1 MKLKYNLIAI
11 ALLGFSFSSCSDFL
25 EQNPQTDLSENDFY
39 KTADD
44 ILSAVNGAYSSLQE
58 GDIYGNWYVFG
69 EIPSDNTRNQLS
81 GSVTT
86 QNEFDQFYIDT
97 QNSMIASFW
106 KAAYKVINRT
116 NTVLGRIDGI
126 EINAEL
132 ANRYKLECK
141 FIRALMY
148 FNLVRVYGDVP
159 LVLKEISISESYDI
173 LREPKE
179 NVYNQIIADLKEAQG
194 LPVSYSTAEDGRA
207 TQGAAKA
214 LLADVYMTL
223 HKYAEA
229 ETILAEII
237 NSGRYSLLEN
247 TPGSLNIDGYKNVFS
262 PVNHN
267 SKEGIFEIQF
277 LKGGYGEGSNYANNF
292 APENSGTN
300 VVAVGGTGGNNI
312 PEMDIYNAYEEGD
325 LRRDFSMSLGYY
337 DNRKNNEWVESRYV
351 CKFMDV
357 PYQNNDASNNYPV
370 IRYAEV
376 LLNYAEAVYERDDA
390 ISDDDLNI
398 SLNLVRNR
406 INKSMP
412 KLSNNLVTANGLNM
426 REEIRRERTV
436 ELFNEGFRIDDL
448 KRWKTAETEM
458 PKDFLGI
465 KWTGTEYATKWPNVS
480 YAKNSDGYIIL
491 ETGRKWESKHYLYPL
506 PTDQLQLNPN
516 LKQNPGWGE

>member
-97 QNSMIASFW
+97 QNSMIANFW

-370 IRYAEV
+370 IRYADV
-376 LLNYAEAVYERDDA
+376 ILMYAEA
-390 ISDDDLNI
+390 LNQ
-398 SLNLVRNR
+398 
-406 INKSMP
+406 
-412 KLSNNLVTANGLNM
+412 NG
-426 REEIRRERTV
+426 
-436 ELFNEGFRIDDL
+436 
-448 KRWKTAETEM
+448 KTAEACKYLNMTRRRGFGYQTTETSPVDLQTTDKAQFALM
-458 PKDFLGI
+458 VEQERRVELAFENHRWFDLI
-465 KWTGTEYATKWPNVS
+465 R
-480 YAKNSDGYIIL
+480 
-491 ETGRKWESKHYLYPL
+491 TGRAVEVMKSKGFSLNETNLICPIPQKQIDVNPKLTQNDYRIESR
-506 PTDQLQLNPN
+506 N
-516 LKQNPGWGE
+516 

>member
-44 ILSAVNGAYSSLQE
+44 ILSAVNGVYSSLQE

-97 QNSMIASFW
+97 QNSMIANFW

-126 EINAEL
+126 EINTEL

-179 NVYNQIIADLKEAQG
+179 NVYNQIIADLKEAQD

-214 LLADVYMTL
+214 LLANVYMTL

-370 IRYAEV
+370 IRYADV
-376 LLNYAEAVYERDDA
+376 ILMYAEA
-390 ISDDDLNI
+390 LNQ
-398 SLNLVRNR
+398 
-406 INKSMP
+406 
-412 KLSNNLVTANGLNM
+412 NG
-426 REEIRRERTV
+426 
-436 ELFNEGFRIDDL
+436 
-448 KRWKTAETEM
+448 KTAEACKYLNMTRRRGFGYQTTETSPVDLQTTDKAQFALM
-458 PKDFLGI
+458 VEQERRVELAFENHRWFDLI
-465 KWTGTEYATKWPNVS
+465 R
-480 YAKNSDGYIIL
+480 
-491 ETGRKWESKHYLYPL
+491 TGRAVEVMRSKGFSLNETNLICPIPQKQIDVNPKLTQNDYRVESR
-506 PTDQLQLNPN
+506 N
-516 LKQNPGWGE
+516 

>member
-44 ILSAVNGAYSSLQE
+44 ILSAVNGVYSSLQE
-58 GDIYGNWYVFG
+58 GDIYGNWYIFG

-97 QNSMIASFW
+97 QNSMIANFW

-126 EINAEL
+126 EINTEL

-179 NVYNQIIADLKEAQG
+179 NVYNQIIADLKEAQD

-214 LLADVYMTL
+214 LLANVYMTL

-237 NSGRYSLLEN
+237 NSGQYSLLEN

-370 IRYAEV
+370 IRYADV
-376 LLNYAEAVYERDDA
+376 ILMYAEA
-390 ISDDDLNI
+390 LNQ
-398 SLNLVRNR
+398 
-406 INKSMP
+406 
-412 KLSNNLVTANGLNM
+412 NG
-426 REEIRRERTV
+426 
-436 ELFNEGFRIDDL
+436 
-448 KRWKTAETEM
+448 KTAEACKYLNMTRRRGFGYQTTETSPVDLQTTDKAQFALM
-458 PKDFLGI
+458 VEQERRVELAFENHRWFDLI
-465 KWTGTEYATKWPNVS
+465 R
-480 YAKNSDGYIIL
+480 
-491 ETGRKWESKHYLYPL
+491 TGRAVEVMKSKGFSLNETNLICPIPQKQIDVNPKLTQNDYRIESR
-506 PTDQLQLNPN
+506 N
-516 LKQNPGWGE
+516 

>member
-86 QNEFDQFYIDT
+86 QNEFNQFYIDT
-97 QNSMIASFW
+97 QNSMIANFW

-126 EINAEL
+126 EINTEL

-179 NVYNQIIADLKEAQG
+179 NVYNQIIADLKEAQD

-214 LLADVYMTL
+214 LLANVYMTL

-267 SKEGIFEIQF
+267 SEEGIFEIQF

-370 IRYAEV
+370 IRYADV
-376 LLNYAEAVYERDDA
+376 ILMYAEA
-390 ISDDDLNI
+390 LNQ
-398 SLNLVRNR
+398 
-406 INKSMP
+406 
-412 KLSNNLVTANGLNM
+412 NG
-426 REEIRRERTV
+426 
-436 ELFNEGFRIDDL
+436 
-448 KRWKTAETEM
+448 KTAEACKYLNMTRRRGFGYQTTETSPVDLQTTDKAQFALM
-458 PKDFLGI
+458 VEQERRVELAFENHRWFDLI
-465 KWTGTEYATKWPNVS
+465 R
-480 YAKNSDGYIIL
+480 
-491 ETGRKWESKHYLYPL
+491 TGRAVEVMRSKGFSLNETNLICPIPQKQIDVNPKLTQNDYRIESR
-506 PTDQLQLNPN
+506 N
-516 LKQNPGWGE
+516 

>member
-97 QNSMIASFW
+97 QNSMIANFW

-116 NTVLGRIDGI
+116 NTILGRIDGI
-126 EINAEL
+126 EINTEL

-179 NVYNQIIADLKEAQG
+179 IVYNQIIADLKEAQD

-214 LLADVYMTL
+214 LLANVYMTL

-370 IRYAEV
+370 IRYADV
-376 LLNYAEAVYERDDA
+376 ILMYAEA
-390 ISDDDLNI
+390 LNQ
-398 SLNLVRNR
+398 
-406 INKSMP
+406 
-412 KLSNNLVTANGLNM
+412 NG
-426 REEIRRERTV
+426 
-436 ELFNEGFRIDDL
+436 
-448 KRWKTAETEM
+448 KTAEACKYLNMTRRRGFGYQTTETSPVDLQTTDKAQFALM
-458 PKDFLGI
+458 VEQERRVELAFENHRWFDLI
-465 KWTGTEYATKWPNVS
+465 R
-480 YAKNSDGYIIL
+480 
-491 ETGRKWESKHYLYPL
+491 TGRAVEVMRSKGFSLNETNLICPIPQKQIDVNPKLTQNDYRIESR
-506 PTDQLQLNPN
+506 N
-516 LKQNPGWGE
+516 

>member
-58 GDIYGNWYVFG
+58 NDIYGNWYVFG

-97 QNSMIASFW
+97 QNSMIANFW

-126 EINAEL
+126 EINADL

-159 LVLKEISISESYDI
+159 LVLKEIGIAESYDI
-173 LREPKE
+173 LRESKE
-179 NVYNQIIADLKEAQG
+179 NVYNQIISDLKEAQS
-194 LPVSYSTAEDGRA
+194 LPASYSTTEDGRA

-229 ETILAEII
+229 EAILAEII
-237 NSGRYSLLEN
+237 NSGRYGLLEN
-247 TPGSLNIDGYKNVFS
+247 TPGSLNIDGYKDVFS

-300 VVAVGGTGGNNI
+300 VVVVGGTGGNNI

-325 LRRDFSMSLGYY
+325 LRRDFSMSLGYN

-357 PYQNNDASNNYPV
+357 PYQGNDASNNYPV
-370 IRYAEV
+370 IRYADV
-376 LLNYAEAVYERDDA
+376 ILMYAEA
-390 ISDDDLNI
+390 LNQ
-398 SLNLVRNR
+398 
-406 INKSMP
+406 
-412 KLSNNLVTANGLNM
+412 NG
-426 REEIRRERTV
+426 
-436 ELFNEGFRIDDL
+436 
-448 KRWKTAETEM
+448 KTAEACKYLNMTRRRGFGYQTTETSPVDLQTTDKAQFSLM
-458 PKDFLGI
+458 VEQERRVELAFENHRWFDLI
-465 KWTGTEYATKWPNVS
+465 R
-480 YAKNSDGYIIL
+480 
-491 ETGRKWESKHYLYPL
+491 TGRAVEVMKSKGFSLNETNLTCPIPQKQIDVNPKLTQNDYRIESR
-506 PTDQLQLNPN
+506 N
-516 LKQNPGWGE
+516 

>member
-25 EQNPQTDLSENDFY
+25 EQNPQADLSENDFY

-58 GDIYGNWYVFG
+58 NDIYGNWYVFG

-97 QNSMIASFW
+97 QNSMIANFW

-126 EINAEL
+126 DINADL

-194 LPVSYSTAEDGRA
+194 LPVSYPTAEDGRA

-351 CKFMDV
+351 CKYMDV

-370 IRYAEV
+370 IRYADV
-376 LLNYAEAVYERDDA
+376 ILMYAEA
-390 ISDDDLNI
+390 LNQ
-398 SLNLVRNR
+398 
-406 INKSMP
+406 
-412 KLSNNLVTANGLNM
+412 NG
-426 REEIRRERTV
+426 
-436 ELFNEGFRIDDL
+436 
-448 KRWKTAETEM
+448 KTAEACKYLNMTRRRGFGYQTTETSPVDLQTTDKAQFSLM
-458 PKDFLGI
+458 VEQERRVELAFENHRWFDLI
-465 KWTGTEYATKWPNVS
+465 R
-480 YAKNSDGYIIL
+480 
-491 ETGRKWESKHYLYPL
+491 TGRAVEVMRSKGFSLNETNLICPIPQKQIDVNPKLTQNDYRIESR
-506 PTDQLQLNPN
+506 N
-516 LKQNPGWGE
+516 

>member
-44 ILSAVNGAYSSLQE
+44 ILSAVTGAYSSLQE

-69 EIPSDNTRNQLS
+69 ESPSDNTRNQLS

-97 QNSMIASFW
+97 QNSMIANFW

-116 NTVLGRIDGI
+116 NTILGRIDGI
-126 EINAEL
+126 EINTEL

-179 NVYNQIIADLKEAQG
+179 NVYNQIIADLKEAQD

-214 LLADVYMTL
+214 LLANVYMTL

-370 IRYAEV
+370 IRYADV
-376 LLNYAEAVYERDDA
+376 ILMYAEA
-390 ISDDDLNI
+390 LNQ
-398 SLNLVRNR
+398 
-406 INKSMP
+406 
-412 KLSNNLVTANGLNM
+412 NG
-426 REEIRRERTV
+426 
-436 ELFNEGFRIDDL
+436 
-448 KRWKTAETEM
+448 KTAEACKYLNMTRRRGFGYQTTETSPVDLQTTDKAQFALM
-458 PKDFLGI
+458 VEQERRVELAFENHRWFDLI
-465 KWTGTEYATKWPNVS
+465 R
-480 YAKNSDGYIIL
+480 
-491 ETGRKWESKHYLYPL
+491 TGRAVEVMRSKGFSLNETNLICPIPQKQIDVNPKLTQNDYRIESR
-506 PTDQLQLNPN
+506 N
-516 LKQNPGWGE
+516 

>member
-1 MKLKYNLIAI
+1 M
-11 ALLGFSFSSCSDFL
+11 
-25 EQNPQTDLSENDFY
+25 
-39 KTADD
+39 
-44 ILSAVNGAYSSLQE
+44 NGAYSSLQE
-58 GDIYGNWYVFG
+58 SDIYGNWYVFG

-97 QNSMIASFW
+97 QNSMIANFW

-159 LVLKEISISESYDI
+159 LVLKEISISESYEI

-223 HKYAEA
+223 HKYTEA

-370 IRYAEV
+370 IRYADV
-376 LLNYAEAVYERDDA
+376 ILMYAEA
-390 ISDDDLNI
+390 LNQ
-398 SLNLVRNR
+398 
-406 INKSMP
+406 
-412 KLSNNLVTANGLNM
+412 NG
-426 REEIRRERTV
+426 
-436 ELFNEGFRIDDL
+436 
-448 KRWKTAETEM
+448 KTAEACKYLNMTRRRGFGYQTTETSPVDLQTTDKAQFALM
-458 PKDFLGI
+458 VEQERRVELAFENHRWFDLI
-465 KWTGTEYATKWPNVS
+465 R
-480 YAKNSDGYIIL
+480 
-491 ETGRKWESKHYLYPL
+491 TGRAVEVMKSKGFS
-506 PTDQLQLNPN
+506 LNETN
-516 LKQNPGWGE
+516 LICPIPQKQIDVNPKLTQNDYRIEPRN

>member
-97 QNSMIASFW
+97 QNSMIANFW

-116 NTVLGRIDGI
+116 NTILGRIDGI
-126 EINAEL
+126 EINTEL

-173 LREPKE
+173 LRDPKE
-179 NVYNQIIADLKEAQG
+179 NVYNQIIADLKEAQD

-214 LLADVYMTL
+214 LLANVYMTL

-370 IRYAEV
+370 IRYADV
-376 LLNYAEAVYERDDA
+376 ILMYAEA
-390 ISDDDLNI
+390 LNQ
-398 SLNLVRNR
+398 
-406 INKSMP
+406 
-412 KLSNNLVTANGLNM
+412 NG
-426 REEIRRERTV
+426 
-436 ELFNEGFRIDDL
+436 
-448 KRWKTAETEM
+448 KTAEACKYLNMTRRRGFGYQTTETSPVDLQTTDKAQFALM
-458 PKDFLGI
+458 VEQERRVELAFENHRWFDLI
-465 KWTGTEYATKWPNVS
+465 R
-480 YAKNSDGYIIL
+480 
-491 ETGRKWESKHYLYPL
+491 TGRAVEVMRSKGFSLNETNLICPIPQKQIDVNPKLTQNDYKIESR
-506 PTDQLQLNPN
+506 N
-516 LKQNPGWGE
+516 

>member
-44 ILSAVNGAYSSLQE
+44 ILSAVNGVYSSLQE

-97 QNSMIASFW
+97 QNSMIANFW

-116 NTVLGRIDGI
+116 NTILGRIDGI
-126 EINAEL
+126 EINTEL

-179 NVYNQIIADLKEAQG
+179 NVYNQIIADLKEAQD

-214 LLADVYMTL
+214 LLANVYMTL

-351 CKFMDV
+351 CKFIDV

-370 IRYAEV
+370 IRYADV
-376 LLNYAEAVYERDDA
+376 ILMYAEA
-390 ISDDDLNI
+390 LNQ
-398 SLNLVRNR
+398 
-406 INKSMP
+406 
-412 KLSNNLVTANGLNM
+412 NG
-426 REEIRRERTV
+426 
-436 ELFNEGFRIDDL
+436 
-448 KRWKTAETEM
+448 KTAEACKYLNMTRRRGFGYQTTETSPVDLQTTDKAQFALM
-458 PKDFLGI
+458 VEQERRVELAFENHRWFDLI
-465 KWTGTEYATKWPNVS
+465 R
-480 YAKNSDGYIIL
+480 
-491 ETGRKWESKHYLYPL
+491 TGRAVEVMRSKGFSLNETNLICPIPQKQIDVNPKLTQNDYRIESR
-506 PTDQLQLNPN
+506 N
-516 LKQNPGWGE
+516 

>member
-300 VVAVGGTGGNNI
+300 VVTVGGTGGNNI

-370 IRYAEV
+370 IRYADV
-376 LLNYAEAVYERDDA
+376 ILMYAEA
-390 ISDDDLNI
+390 LNQ
-398 SLNLVRNR
+398 
-406 INKSMP
+406 
-412 KLSNNLVTANGLNM
+412 NG
-426 REEIRRERTV
+426 
-436 ELFNEGFRIDDL
+436 
-448 KRWKTAETEM
+448 KTAEACKYLNMTRRRGFGYQTTETSSVDLQTTDKAQFALM
-458 PKDFLGI
+458 VEQERRVELAFENHRWFDLI
-465 KWTGTEYATKWPNVS
+465 R
-480 YAKNSDGYIIL
+480 
-491 ETGRKWESKHYLYPL
+491 TGRAVEVMKSKGFSLNETNLICPIPQKQIDVNPKLTQNDYKIESR
-506 PTDQLQLNPN
+506 N
-516 LKQNPGWGE
+516 

>member
-97 QNSMIASFW
+97 QNSMIANFW

-116 NTVLGRIDGI
+116 NTILGRIDGI
-126 EINAEL
+126 EINTEL

-179 NVYNQIIADLKEAQG
+179 NVYNQIIADLKEAQD

-214 LLADVYMTL
+214 LLANVYMTL

-370 IRYAEV
+370 IRYADV
-376 LLNYAEAVYERDDA
+376 ILMYAEA
-390 ISDDDLNI
+390 LNQ
-398 SLNLVRNR
+398 
-406 INKSMP
+406 
-412 KLSNNLVTANGLNM
+412 NG
-426 REEIRRERTV
+426 
-436 ELFNEGFRIDDL
+436 
-448 KRWKTAETEM
+448 KTAEACKYLNMTRRRGFGYQTTETSPVDLQTTDKAQFALM
-458 PKDFLGI
+458 VEQERRVELAFENHRWFDLI
-465 KWTGTEYATKWPNVS
+465 R
-480 YAKNSDGYIIL
+480 
-491 ETGRKWESKHYLYPL
+491 TGRAVEVMRSKGFSLNETNLICPIPQKQIDVNPKLTQSDYRIESR
-506 PTDQLQLNPN
+506 N
-516 LKQNPGWGE
+516 

>member
-97 QNSMIASFW
+97 QNSMIANFW

-179 NVYNQIIADLKEAQG
+179 NVYNQIIADLKEAQD

-214 LLADVYMTL
+214 LLANVYMTL

-370 IRYAEV
+370 IRYADV
-376 LLNYAEAVYERDDA
+376 ILMYAEA
-390 ISDDDLNI
+390 LNQ
-398 SLNLVRNR
+398 
-406 INKSMP
+406 
-412 KLSNNLVTANGLNM
+412 NG
-426 REEIRRERTV
+426 
-436 ELFNEGFRIDDL
+436 
-448 KRWKTAETEM
+448 KTAEACKYLNMTRRRGFGYQTTETSPVDLQTTDKAQFALM
-458 PKDFLGI
+458 VEQERRVELAFENHRWFDLI
-465 KWTGTEYATKWPNVS
+465 R
-480 YAKNSDGYIIL
+480 
-491 ETGRKWESKHYLYPL
+491 TGRAVEVMRSKGFSLNETNLICPIPQKQIDVNPKLTQNDYRIESR
-506 PTDQLQLNPN
+506 N
-516 LKQNPGWGE
+516 

>member
-44 ILSAVNGAYSSLQE
+44 ILSAVNGVYSSLQE

-97 QNSMIASFW
+97 QNSMIANFW

-126 EINAEL
+126 EINTEL

-159 LVLKEISISESYDI
+159 LILKEISISESYDI

-179 NVYNQIIADLKEAQG
+179 NVYNQIIADLKEAQD

-214 LLADVYMTL
+214 LLANVYMTL

-237 NSGRYSLLEN
+237 NSGQYSLLEN

-370 IRYAEV
+370 IRYADV
-376 LLNYAEAVYERDDA
+376 ILMYAEA
-390 ISDDDLNI
+390 LNQ
-398 SLNLVRNR
+398 
-406 INKSMP
+406 
-412 KLSNNLVTANGLNM
+412 NG
-426 REEIRRERTV
+426 
-436 ELFNEGFRIDDL
+436 
-448 KRWKTAETEM
+448 KTAEACKYLNMTRRRGFGYQTTETSPVDLQTTDKAQFALM
-458 PKDFLGI
+458 VEQERRVELAFENHRWFDLI
-465 KWTGTEYATKWPNVS
+465 R
-480 YAKNSDGYIIL
+480 
-491 ETGRKWESKHYLYPL
+491 TGRAVEVMRSKGFSLNETYLICPIPQKQIDVNPKLTQNDYRIESR
-506 PTDQLQLNPN
+506 N
-516 LKQNPGWGE
+516 

>member
-11 ALLGFSFSSCSDFL
+11 ACLGFSFSSCSDFL

-44 ILSAVNGAYSSLQE
+44 IASAVNGAYSSLQE
-58 GDIYGNWYVFG
+58 SDIYGNWYVFG

-97 QNSMIASFW
+97 QNSMIANFW

-159 LVLKEISISESYDI
+159 LVLKEISISESYEI

-223 HKYAEA
+223 HKYTEA

-370 IRYAEV
+370 IRYADV
-376 LLNYAEAVYERDDA
+376 ILMYAEA
-390 ISDDDLNI
+390 LNQ
-398 SLNLVRNR
+398 
-406 INKSMP
+406 
-412 KLSNNLVTANGLNM
+412 NG
-426 REEIRRERTV
+426 
-436 ELFNEGFRIDDL
+436 
-448 KRWKTAETEM
+448 KTAEACKYLNMTRRRGFGYQTTETSPVDLQTTNKAQFALM
-458 PKDFLGI
+458 VEQERRVELAFENHRWFDLI
-465 KWTGTEYATKWPNVS
+465 R
-480 YAKNSDGYIIL
+480 
-491 ETGRKWESKHYLYPL
+491 TGRAVEVMKSKGFS
-506 PTDQLQLNPN
+506 LNETN
-516 LKQNPGWGE
+516 LICPIPQKQIDVNPKLTQNDYRIEPRN

>member
-39 KTADD
+39 KTAND

-97 QNSMIASFW
+97 QNSMIANFW

-126 EINAEL
+126 EINTEL

-179 NVYNQIIADLKEAQG
+179 NVYNQIIADLKEAQD

-214 LLADVYMTL
+214 LLANVYMTL

-370 IRYAEV
+370 IRYADV
-376 LLNYAEAVYERDDA
+376 ILMYAEA
-390 ISDDDLNI
+390 LNQ
-398 SLNLVRNR
+398 
-406 INKSMP
+406 
-412 KLSNNLVTANGLNM
+412 NG
-426 REEIRRERTV
+426 
-436 ELFNEGFRIDDL
+436 
-448 KRWKTAETEM
+448 KTAEACKYLNMTRRRGFGYQTTETSPVDLQTTDKAQFALM
-458 PKDFLGI
+458 VEQERRVELAFENHRWFDLI
-465 KWTGTEYATKWPNVS
+465 R
-480 YAKNSDGYIIL
+480 
-491 ETGRKWESKHYLYPL
+491 TGRAVEVMRSKGFSLNETNLICPIPQKQIDVNPKLTQNDYRIESR
-506 PTDQLQLNPN
+506 N
-516 LKQNPGWGE
+516 

>member
-44 ILSAVNGAYSSLQE
+44 ILSAVNGVYSSLQE

-97 QNSMIASFW
+97 QNSMIANFW
-106 KAAYKVINRT
+106 KAAYKVVNRT

-126 EINAEL
+126 EINTEL

-179 NVYNQIIADLKEAQG
+179 NVYNQIIADLKEAQD

-214 LLADVYMTL
+214 LLANVYMTL

-351 CKFMDV
+351 WKFMDV

-370 IRYAEV
+370 IRYADV
-376 LLNYAEAVYERDDA
+376 ILMYAEA
-390 ISDDDLNI
+390 LNQ
-398 SLNLVRNR
+398 
-406 INKSMP
+406 
-412 KLSNNLVTANGLNM
+412 NG
-426 REEIRRERTV
+426 
-436 ELFNEGFRIDDL
+436 
-448 KRWKTAETEM
+448 KTAEACKYLNMTRRRGFGYQTTETSPVDLQTTDKAQFALM
-458 PKDFLGI
+458 VEQERRVELAFENHRWFDLI
-465 KWTGTEYATKWPNVS
+465 R
-480 YAKNSDGYIIL
+480 
-491 ETGRKWESKHYLYPL
+491 TGRAVEVMRSKGFSLNETNLICPIPQKQIDVNPKLTQNDYRIESR
-506 PTDQLQLNPN
+506 N
-516 LKQNPGWGE
+516 

>member
-39 KTADD
+39 KTAND

-97 QNSMIASFW
+97 QNSMIANFW

-116 NTVLGRIDGI
+116 NTILGRIDGI
-126 EINAEL
+126 EINTEL

-179 NVYNQIIADLKEAQG
+179 NVYNQIIADLKEAQD

-214 LLADVYMTL
+214 LLANVYMTL

-247 TPGSLNIDGYKNVFS
+247 TPGSLNIDGYKNAFS

-370 IRYAEV
+370 IRYADV
-376 LLNYAEAVYERDDA
+376 ILMYAEA
-390 ISDDDLNI
+390 LNQ
-398 SLNLVRNR
+398 
-406 INKSMP
+406 
-412 KLSNNLVTANGLNM
+412 NG
-426 REEIRRERTV
+426 
-436 ELFNEGFRIDDL
+436 
-448 KRWKTAETEM
+448 KTAEACKYLNMTRRRGFGYQTTETSPVDLQTTDKAQFALM
-458 PKDFLGI
+458 VEQERRVELAFENHRWFDLI
-465 KWTGTEYATKWPNVS
+465 R
-480 YAKNSDGYIIL
+480 
-491 ETGRKWESKHYLYPL
+491 TGRAVEVMRSKGFSLNETNLICPIPQKQIDVNPKLTQNDYRIESR
-506 PTDQLQLNPN
+506 N
-516 LKQNPGWGE
+516 

>member
-1 MKLKYNLIAI
+1 
-11 ALLGFSFSSCSDFL
+11 
-25 EQNPQTDLSENDFY
+25 
-39 KTADD
+39 
-44 ILSAVNGAYSSLQE
+44 
-58 GDIYGNWYVFG
+58 
-69 EIPSDNTRNQLS
+69 
-81 GSVTT
+81 
-86 QNEFDQFYIDT
+86 
-97 QNSMIASFW
+97 MIANFW

-116 NTVLGRIDGI
+116 NTILGRIDGI
-126 EINAEL
+126 EINTEL

-179 NVYNQIIADLKEAQG
+179 NVYNQIIADLKEAQD

-214 LLADVYMTL
+214 LLANVYMTL

-237 NSGRYSLLEN
+237 NSGQYSLLEN

-370 IRYAEV
+370 IRYADV
-376 LLNYAEAVYERDDA
+376 ILMYAEA
-390 ISDDDLNI
+390 LNQ
-398 SLNLVRNR
+398 
-406 INKSMP
+406 
-412 KLSNNLVTANGLNM
+412 NG
-426 REEIRRERTV
+426 
-436 ELFNEGFRIDDL
+436 
-448 KRWKTAETEM
+448 KTAEACKYLNMTRRRGFGYQTTETSPVDLQTTDKAQFALM
-458 PKDFLGI
+458 VEQERRVELAFENHRWFDLI
-465 KWTGTEYATKWPNVS
+465 R
-480 YAKNSDGYIIL
+480 
-491 ETGRKWESKHYLYPL
+491 TGRAVEVMRSKGFSLNETNLICPIPQKQIDVNPKLTQNDYRIESR
-506 PTDQLQLNPN
+506 N
-516 LKQNPGWGE
+516 

>member
-44 ILSAVNGAYSSLQE
+44 IFSAVN
-58 GDIYGNWYVFG
+58 GNWYVFG

-97 QNSMIASFW
+97 QNSMIANFW

-126 EINAEL
+126 EINTEL

-179 NVYNQIIADLKEAQG
+179 NVYNQIIADLKEAQD

-214 LLADVYMTL
+214 LLANVYMTL

-370 IRYAEV
+370 IRYADV
-376 LLNYAEAVYERDDA
+376 ILMYAEA
-390 ISDDDLNI
+390 LNQ
-398 SLNLVRNR
+398 
-406 INKSMP
+406 
-412 KLSNNLVTANGLNM
+412 NG
-426 REEIRRERTV
+426 
-436 ELFNEGFRIDDL
+436 
-448 KRWKTAETEM
+448 KTAEACKYLNMTRRRGFGYQTTETSPVDLQTTDKAQFALM
-458 PKDFLGI
+458 VEQERRVELAFENHRWFDLI
-465 KWTGTEYATKWPNVS
+465 R
-480 YAKNSDGYIIL
+480 
-491 ETGRKWESKHYLYPL
+491 TGRAVEVMRSKGFSLNETNLICPIPQKQIDVNPKLTQNDYRIESR
-506 PTDQLQLNPN
+506 N
-516 LKQNPGWGE
+516 

>member
-58 GDIYGNWYVFG
+58 NDIYGNWYVFG

-97 QNSMIASFW
+97 QNSMIANFW

-126 EINAEL
+126 DINADL

-194 LPVSYSTAEDGRA
+194 LPVSYPTAEDGRA

-351 CKFMDV
+351 CKYMDV

-370 IRYAEV
+370 IRYADV
-376 LLNYAEAVYERDDA
+376 ILMYAEA
-390 ISDDDLNI
+390 LNQ
-398 SLNLVRNR
+398 
-406 INKSMP
+406 
-412 KLSNNLVTANGLNM
+412 NG
-426 REEIRRERTV
+426 
-436 ELFNEGFRIDDL
+436 
-448 KRWKTAETEM
+448 KTAEACKYLNMTRRRG
-458 PKDFLGI
+458 F
-465 KWTGTEYATKWPNVS
+465 
-480 YAKNSDGYIIL
+480 GYQTAETSPVDLQTTDKAQFSLMVEQERRVELAFENHRWFDLIR
-491 ETGRKWESKHYLYPL
+491 TGRAVEVMKSKGFSLNETNLTCPIPQKQIDVNPKLTQNDYRVESR
-506 PTDQLQLNPN
+506 N
-516 LKQNPGWGE
+516 

>member
-11 ALLGFSFSSCSDFL
+11 ALLGFSFASCSDFL

-58 GDIYGNWYVFG
+58 NDIYGNWYVFG

-97 QNSMIASFW
+97 QNSMIANFW
-106 KAAYKVINRT
+106 KAAYKTINRT

-159 LVLKEISISESYDI
+159 LVLKEIGISESYDI

-179 NVYNQIIADLKEAQG
+179 NVYNQIISDLKEAQA

-214 LLADVYMTL
+214 LLAEVYMTL

-247 TPGSLNIDGYKNVFS
+247 TPGSLNIDGYKDVFS
-262 PVNHN
+262 PINHN

-277 LKGGYGEGSNYANNF
+277 LKGGYEEGSNYTNNF

-370 IRYAEV
+370 IRYADV
-376 LLNYAEAVYERDDA
+376 ILMYAEA
-390 ISDDDLNI
+390 LNQ
-398 SLNLVRNR
+398 
-406 INKSMP
+406 
-412 KLSNNLVTANGLNM
+412 NG
-426 REEIRRERTV
+426 
-436 ELFNEGFRIDDL
+436 
-448 KRWKTAETEM
+448 KTAEACKYLNMTRRRGFGYQTTETSPVDLQTTDKAQFALM
-458 PKDFLGI
+458 VEQERRVELAFENHRWFDLI
-465 KWTGTEYATKWPNVS
+465 R
-480 YAKNSDGYIIL
+480 
-491 ETGRKWESKHYLYPL
+491 TGRAVEVMKSKGFSLNETNLICPIPQKQIDVNPKLTQNDYKIESR
-506 PTDQLQLNPN
+506 N
-516 LKQNPGWGE
+516 

>member
-97 QNSMIASFW
+97 QNSMIANFW

-116 NTVLGRIDGI
+116 NTILGRIDGI
-126 EINAEL
+126 EINTEL

-179 NVYNQIIADLKEAQG
+179 NVYNQIIADLKEAQD

-214 LLADVYMTL
+214 LLANVYMTL

-312 PEMDIYNAYEEGD
+312 PEMDIYNPYEEGD

-370 IRYAEV
+370 IRYADV
-376 LLNYAEAVYERDDA
+376 ILMYAEA
-390 ISDDDLNI
+390 LNQ
-398 SLNLVRNR
+398 
-406 INKSMP
+406 
-412 KLSNNLVTANGLNM
+412 NG
-426 REEIRRERTV
+426 
-436 ELFNEGFRIDDL
+436 
-448 KRWKTAETEM
+448 KTAEACKYLNMTRRRGFGYQTTETSPVDLQTTDKAQFALM
-458 PKDFLGI
+458 VEQERRVELAFENHRWFDLI
-465 KWTGTEYATKWPNVS
+465 R
-480 YAKNSDGYIIL
+480 
-491 ETGRKWESKHYLYPL
+491 TGRAVEVMRSKGFSLNETNLICPIPQKQIDVNPKLTQNDYRIESR
-506 PTDQLQLNPN
+506 N
-516 LKQNPGWGE
+516 

>member
-44 ILSAVNGAYSSLQE
+44 ILSAVNGVYSSLQE

-97 QNSMIASFW
+97 QNSMIANFW

-126 EINAEL
+126 EINTEW

-179 NVYNQIIADLKEAQG
+179 NVYNQIIADLKEAQD

-214 LLADVYMTL
+214 LLANVYMTL

-370 IRYAEV
+370 IRYADV
-376 LLNYAEAVYERDDA
+376 ILMYAEA
-390 ISDDDLNI
+390 LNQ
-398 SLNLVRNR
+398 
-406 INKSMP
+406 
-412 KLSNNLVTANGLNM
+412 NG
-426 REEIRRERTV
+426 
-436 ELFNEGFRIDDL
+436 
-448 KRWKTAETEM
+448 KTAEACKYLNMTRRRGFGYQTTETSPVDLQTTDKAQFALM
-458 PKDFLGI
+458 VEQERRVELAFENHRWFDLI
-465 KWTGTEYATKWPNVS
+465 R
-480 YAKNSDGYIIL
+480 
-491 ETGRKWESKHYLYPL
+491 TGRAVEVMRSKGFSLNETNLICPIPQKQIDVNPKLTQNDYRIESR
-506 PTDQLQLNPN
+506 N
-516 LKQNPGWGE
+516 

>member
-97 QNSMIASFW
+97 QNSMIANFW

-116 NTVLGRIDGI
+116 NTILGRIDGI
-126 EINAEL
+126 EINTEL

-179 NVYNQIIADLKEAQG
+179 NVYNQIIADLKEAQD

-214 LLADVYMTL
+214 LLANVYMTL

-370 IRYAEV
+370 IRYADV
-376 LLNYAEAVYERDDA
+376 ILMYAEA
-390 ISDDDLNI
+390 LNQ
-398 SLNLVRNR
+398 
-406 INKSMP
+406 
-412 KLSNNLVTANGLNM
+412 NG
-426 REEIRRERTV
+426 
-436 ELFNEGFRIDDL
+436 
-448 KRWKTAETEM
+448 KTAEACKYLNMTRRRG
-458 PKDFLGI
+458 F
-465 KWTGTEYATKWPNVS
+465 
-480 YAKNSDGYIIL
+480 GYQTAETSPVDLQTTDKAQFALMVEQERRVDLAFENHRWFDLIR
-491 ETGRKWESKHYLYPL
+491 TGRAVEVMRSKGFSLNETNLICPIPQKQIDVNPKLTQNDYRIESR
-506 PTDQLQLNPN
+506 N
-516 LKQNPGWGE
+516 

>member
-97 QNSMIASFW
+97 QNSMIANFW

-126 EINAEL
+126 EINSEL

-179 NVYNQIIADLKEAQG
+179 NVYNQIIADLKEAQD

-214 LLADVYMTL
+214 LLANVYMTL

-267 SKEGIFEIQF
+267 SEEGIFEIQF

-370 IRYAEV
+370 IRYADV
-376 LLNYAEAVYERDDA
+376 ILMYAEA
-390 ISDDDLNI
+390 LNQ
-398 SLNLVRNR
+398 
-406 INKSMP
+406 
-412 KLSNNLVTANGLNM
+412 NG
-426 REEIRRERTV
+426 
-436 ELFNEGFRIDDL
+436 
-448 KRWKTAETEM
+448 KTAEACKYLNMTRRRGFGYQTTETSPVDLQTTDKAQFALM
-458 PKDFLGI
+458 VEQERRVELAFENHRWFDLI
-465 KWTGTEYATKWPNVS
+465 R
-480 YAKNSDGYIIL
+480 
-491 ETGRKWESKHYLYPL
+491 TGRAVEVMRSKGFSLNETNLICPIPQKQIDVNPKLTQNDYRIESR
-506 PTDQLQLNPN
+506 N
-516 LKQNPGWGE
+516 

>member
-97 QNSMIASFW
+97 QNSMIANFW

-116 NTVLGRIDGI
+116 NTILGRIDGI
-126 EINAEL
+126 EINTEL

-141 FIRALMY
+141 FIHALMY

-179 NVYNQIIADLKEAQG
+179 NVYNQIIADLKEAQD

-214 LLADVYMTL
+214 LLANVYMTL

-370 IRYAEV
+370 IRYADV
-376 LLNYAEAVYERDDA
+376 ILMYAEA
-390 ISDDDLNI
+390 LNQ
-398 SLNLVRNR
+398 
-406 INKSMP
+406 
-412 KLSNNLVTANGLNM
+412 NG
-426 REEIRRERTV
+426 
-436 ELFNEGFRIDDL
+436 
-448 KRWKTAETEM
+448 KTAEACKYLNMTRRRGFGYQTTETSPVDLQTTDKAQFALM
-458 PKDFLGI
+458 VEQERRVELAFENHRWFDLI
-465 KWTGTEYATKWPNVS
+465 R
-480 YAKNSDGYIIL
+480 
-491 ETGRKWESKHYLYPL
+491 TGRAVEVMRSKGFSLNETNLICPIPQKQIDVNPKLTQNDYRIESR
-506 PTDQLQLNPN
+506 N
-516 LKQNPGWGE
+516 

>member
-370 IRYAEV
+370 IRYADV
-376 LLNYAEAVYERDDA
+376 ILMYAEA
-390 ISDDDLNI
+390 LNQ
-398 SLNLVRNR
+398 
-406 INKSMP
+406 
-412 KLSNNLVTANGLNM
+412 NG
-426 REEIRRERTV
+426 
-436 ELFNEGFRIDDL
+436 
-448 KRWKTAETEM
+448 KTAEACKYLNMTRRRGFGYQTTETSPVDLQTTDKAQFALM
-458 PKDFLGI
+458 VEQERRVELAFENHRWFDLI
-465 KWTGTEYATKWPNVS
+465 R
-480 YAKNSDGYIIL
+480 
-491 ETGRKWESKHYLYPL
+491 TGRAVEVMKSKGFS
-506 PTDQLQLNPN
+506 LNETN
-516 LKQNPGWGE
+516 LICPIPQKQIDVNPKLTQNDYKIVSRN

>member
-97 QNSMIASFW
+97 QNSMIANFW

-116 NTVLGRIDGI
+116 NTILGRIDGI
-126 EINAEL
+126 EINTEL

-179 NVYNQIIADLKEAQG
+179 NVYNQIIADLKEAQD

-214 LLADVYMTL
+214 LLANVYMTL

-370 IRYAEV
+370 IRYADV
-376 LLNYAEAVYERDDA
+376 ILMYAEA
-390 ISDDDLNI
+390 LNQ
-398 SLNLVRNR
+398 
-406 INKSMP
+406 
-412 KLSNNLVTANGLNM
+412 NG
-426 REEIRRERTV
+426 
-436 ELFNEGFRIDDL
+436 
-448 KRWKTAETEM
+448 KTAEACKYLNMMRRRGFGYQTTETSPVDLQTTDKAQFALM
-458 PKDFLGI
+458 VEQERRVELAFENHRWFDLI
-465 KWTGTEYATKWPNVS
+465 R
-480 YAKNSDGYIIL
+480 
-491 ETGRKWESKHYLYPL
+491 TGRAVEVMRSKGFSLNETNLICPIPQKQIDVNPKLTQNDYRIESR
-506 PTDQLQLNPN
+506 N
-516 LKQNPGWGE
+516 

>member
-97 QNSMIASFW
+97 QNSMIANFW

-116 NTVLGRIDGI
+116 NTILGRIDGI
-126 EINAEL
+126 EINTEL

-179 NVYNQIIADLKEAQG
+179 NVYNQIIADLKEAQD

-214 LLADVYMTL
+214 LLANVYMTL

-237 NSGRYSLLEN
+237 NSGRYSLMEN

-370 IRYAEV
+370 IRYADV
-376 LLNYAEAVYERDDA
+376 ILMYAEA
-390 ISDDDLNI
+390 LNQ
-398 SLNLVRNR
+398 
-406 INKSMP
+406 
-412 KLSNNLVTANGLNM
+412 NG
-426 REEIRRERTV
+426 
-436 ELFNEGFRIDDL
+436 
-448 KRWKTAETEM
+448 KTAEACKYLNMTRRRGFGYQTTETSPVDLQTTDKAQFALM
-458 PKDFLGI
+458 VEQERRVELAFENHRWFDLI
-465 KWTGTEYATKWPNVS
+465 R
-480 YAKNSDGYIIL
+480 
-491 ETGRKWESKHYLYPL
+491 TGRAVEVMRSKGFSLNETNLICPIPQKQIDVNPKLTQNDYRIESR
-506 PTDQLQLNPN
+506 N
-516 LKQNPGWGE
+516 

>member
-1 MKLKYNLIAI
+1 
-11 ALLGFSFSSCSDFL
+11 
-25 EQNPQTDLSENDFY
+25 
-39 KTADD
+39 
-44 ILSAVNGAYSSLQE
+44 
-58 GDIYGNWYVFG
+58 
-69 EIPSDNTRNQLS
+69 
-81 GSVTT
+81 
-86 QNEFDQFYIDT
+86 
-97 QNSMIASFW
+97 MIANFW

-159 LVLKEISISESYDI
+159 LVLKEISISESYEI

-223 HKYAEA
+223 HKYTEA

-370 IRYAEV
+370 IRYADV
-376 LLNYAEAVYERDDA
+376 ILMYAEA
-390 ISDDDLNI
+390 LNQ
-398 SLNLVRNR
+398 
-406 INKSMP
+406 
-412 KLSNNLVTANGLNM
+412 NG
-426 REEIRRERTV
+426 
-436 ELFNEGFRIDDL
+436 
-448 KRWKTAETEM
+448 KTAEACKYLNMTRRRGFGYQTTETSPVDLQTTDKAQFALM
-458 PKDFLGI
+458 VEQERRVELAFENHRWFDLI
-465 KWTGTEYATKWPNVS
+465 R
-480 YAKNSDGYIIL
+480 
-491 ETGRKWESKHYLYPL
+491 TGRAVEVMKSKGFS
-506 PTDQLQLNPN
+506 LNETN
-516 LKQNPGWGE
+516 LICPIPQKQIDVNPKLTQNDYRIEPRN

>member
-44 ILSAVNGAYSSLQE
+44 ILSAVNGVYSSLQE

-97 QNSMIASFW
+97 QNSMIANFW

-126 EINAEL
+126 EINTEL

-179 NVYNQIIADLKEAQG
+179 NVYNQIIADLKEAQD
-194 LPVSYSTAEDGRA
+194 LPVSYSRAEDGRA

-214 LLADVYMTL
+214 LLANVYMTL

-237 NSGRYSLLEN
+237 NSGQYSLLEN

-370 IRYAEV
+370 IRYADV
-376 LLNYAEAVYERDDA
+376 ILMYAEA
-390 ISDDDLNI
+390 LNQ
-398 SLNLVRNR
+398 
-406 INKSMP
+406 
-412 KLSNNLVTANGLNM
+412 NG
-426 REEIRRERTV
+426 
-436 ELFNEGFRIDDL
+436 
-448 KRWKTAETEM
+448 KTAEACKYLNMTRRRGFGYQTTETSPVDLQTTDKAQFALM
-458 PKDFLGI
+458 VEQERRVELAFENHRWFDLI
-465 KWTGTEYATKWPNVS
+465 R
-480 YAKNSDGYIIL
+480 
-491 ETGRKWESKHYLYPL
+491 TGRAVEVMKSKGFSLNETNLICPIPQKQIDVNPKLTQNDYRIESR
-506 PTDQLQLNPN
+506 N
-516 LKQNPGWGE
+516 

>member
-97 QNSMIASFW
+97 QNSMIANFW

-126 EINAEL
+126 EINTEL

-179 NVYNQIIADLKEAQG
+179 NVYNQIIADLKEAQD

-214 LLADVYMTL
+214 LLANVYMTL

-267 SKEGIFEIQF
+267 SEEGIFEIQF

-370 IRYAEV
+370 IRYADVILMYVEA
-376 LLNYAEAVYERDDA
+376 LNQ
-390 ISDDDLNI
+390 
-398 SLNLVRNR
+398 
-406 INKSMP
+406 
-412 KLSNNLVTANGLNM
+412 NG
-426 REEIRRERTV
+426 
-436 ELFNEGFRIDDL
+436 
-448 KRWKTAETEM
+448 KTAEACKYLNMTRRRGFGYQTTETSPVDLQTTDKAQFALM
-458 PKDFLGI
+458 VEQERRVELAFENHRWFDLI
-465 KWTGTEYATKWPNVS
+465 R
-480 YAKNSDGYIIL
+480 
-491 ETGRKWESKHYLYPL
+491 TGRAVEVMRSKGFSLNETNLICPIPQKQIDVNPKLTQNDYRIESR
-506 PTDQLQLNPN
+506 N
-516 LKQNPGWGE
+516 

>member
-237 NSGRYSLLEN
+237 NSGRYGLLEN

-370 IRYAEV
+370 IRYADV
-376 LLNYAEAVYERDDA
+376 ILMYAEA
-390 ISDDDLNI
+390 LNQ
-398 SLNLVRNR
+398 
-406 INKSMP
+406 
-412 KLSNNLVTANGLNM
+412 NG
-426 REEIRRERTV
+426 
-436 ELFNEGFRIDDL
+436 
-448 KRWKTAETEM
+448 KTAEACKYLNMTRRRGFGYQTTETSPVDLQTTDKAQFALM
-458 PKDFLGI
+458 VEQERRVELAFENHRWFDLI
-465 KWTGTEYATKWPNVS
+465 R
-480 YAKNSDGYIIL
+480 
-491 ETGRKWESKHYLYPL
+491 TGRAVEVMKSKGFSLNETNLICPIPQKQIDVNPKLTQNDYRIESR
-506 PTDQLQLNPN
+506 N
-516 LKQNPGWGE
+516 

>member
-44 ILSAVNGAYSSLQE
+44 ILSAVNGVYSSLQE

-97 QNSMIASFW
+97 QNSMIANFW

-126 EINAEL
+126 EINTEL

-159 LVLKEISISESYDI
+159 LILKEISISESYDI

-179 NVYNQIIADLKEAQG
+179 NVYNQIIADLKEAQD

-214 LLADVYMTL
+214 LLANVYMTL

-237 NSGRYSLLEN
+237 NSGQYSLLEN

-370 IRYAEV
+370 IRYADV
-376 LLNYAEAVYERDDA
+376 ILMYAEA
-390 ISDDDLNI
+390 LNQ
-398 SLNLVRNR
+398 
-406 INKSMP
+406 
-412 KLSNNLVTANGLNM
+412 NG
-426 REEIRRERTV
+426 
-436 ELFNEGFRIDDL
+436 
-448 KRWKTAETEM
+448 KTAEACKYLNMTRRRGFGYQTTETSPVDLQTTDKAQFALM
-458 PKDFLGI
+458 VEQERRVELAFENHRWFDLI
-465 KWTGTEYATKWPNVS
+465 R
-480 YAKNSDGYIIL
+480 
-491 ETGRKWESKHYLYPL
+491 TGRAVEVMKSKGFSLNETNLICPIPQKQIDVNPKLTQNDYRIESR
-506 PTDQLQLNPN
+506 N
-516 LKQNPGWGE
+516 

>member
-97 QNSMIASFW
+97 QNSMIANFW

-116 NTVLGRIDGI
+116 NTILGRIDGI
-126 EINAEL
+126 EINTEL

-179 NVYNQIIADLKEAQG
+179 NVYNQIIADLKEAQD

-214 LLADVYMTL
+214 LLANVYMTL

-370 IRYAEV
+370 IRYADV
-376 LLNYAEAVYERDDA
+376 ILMYAEA
-390 ISDDDLNI
+390 LNQ
-398 SLNLVRNR
+398 
-406 INKSMP
+406 
-412 KLSNNLVTANGLNM
+412 NG
-426 REEIRRERTV
+426 
-436 ELFNEGFRIDDL
+436 
-448 KRWKTAETEM
+448 KTAEACKYLNMTRRRGFGYQTTETSPVDLQITDKAQFALM
-458 PKDFLGI
+458 VEQERRVELAFENHRWFDLI
-465 KWTGTEYATKWPNVS
+465 R
-480 YAKNSDGYIIL
+480 
-491 ETGRKWESKHYLYPL
+491 TGRAVEVMRSKGFSLNETNLICPIPQKQIDVNPKLTQNDYRIESR
-506 PTDQLQLNPN
+506 N
-516 LKQNPGWGE
+516 

>member
-97 QNSMIASFW
+97 QNSMIANFW

-126 EINAEL
+126 EINTEL

-159 LVLKEISISESYDI
+159 LILKEISISESYDI

-179 NVYNQIIADLKEAQG
+179 NVYNQIIADLKEAQD

-214 LLADVYMTL
+214 LLANVYMTL

-237 NSGRYSLLEN
+237 NSGQYSLLEN

-370 IRYAEV
+370 IRYADV
-376 LLNYAEAVYERDDA
+376 ILMYAEA
-390 ISDDDLNI
+390 LNQ
-398 SLNLVRNR
+398 
-406 INKSMP
+406 
-412 KLSNNLVTANGLNM
+412 NG
-426 REEIRRERTV
+426 
-436 ELFNEGFRIDDL
+436 
-448 KRWKTAETEM
+448 KTAEACKYLNMTRRRGFGYQTTETSPVDLQTTDKAQFALM
-458 PKDFLGI
+458 VEQERRVELAFENHRWFDLI
-465 KWTGTEYATKWPNVS
+465 R
-480 YAKNSDGYIIL
+480 
-491 ETGRKWESKHYLYPL
+491 TGRAVEVMRSKGFSLNETNLICPIPQKQIDVNPKLTQNDYRIESR
-506 PTDQLQLNPN
+506 N
-516 LKQNPGWGE
+516 